1 MLVSMLVNLSHHC
14 TSAIPPWRFRASSTL
29 CVEPALQRMC
39 PCAEPSDCQAK
50 ALSSAREWFR
60 MQHTRAHW
68 VCGCLHATLIRL
80 PMHANLRMHAVRLI
94 TCMQDVNSTKA
105 IAKSLESAINGHLE
119 SAVDVLRYEQCLIA
133 RALCQNPRLPGSLAA
148 AIVAMDR
155 NQFHEASLIQ

>member
-1 MLVSMLVNLSHHC
+1 MLLACLDACQLVASLHVRDSPL
-14 TSAIPPWRFRASSTL
+14 AIPRVQYF
-29 CVEPALQRMC
+29 
-39 PCAEPSDCQAK
+39 
-50 ALSSAREWFR
+50 
-60 MQHTRAHW
+60 W
-68 VCGCLHATLIRL
+68 VLACNIIRL